1 MAPKKDSKT
10 KSRVKDLLTDGVIKM
25 GVQSQ
30 KGELIKCF
38 DWFFLGW
45 FETNF
50 ETFITITV

>member
-50 ETFITITV
+50 EIFITITV